1 MKRLNNF
8 LIFPELSILL
18 DSKRKSKD
26 VVARETTYVYRFPTE
41 RANIPLHTFAVSPL
55 DRANIVDNI
64 YNKFI

>member
-18 DSKRKSKD
+18 NSKRKSKD
-26 VVARETTYVYRFPTE
+26 VVAREYIYRFPNE
-41 RANIPLHTFAVSPL
+41 RANIPPNTFTVSPL

-64 YNKFI
+64 YDKFI

>member
-18 DSKRKSKD
+18 DSKRKSRD
-26 VVARETTYVYRFPTE
+26 VAARQYIYRFPNE
-41 RANIPLHTFAVSPL
+41 RANILPNTFTVSPF